1 MQHQGRF
8 LPATPDMHMHVSL
21 SAVVKVLYAYA
32 SLHFHTS
39 LAVSTLQTPNQESMS
54 NVCCIIMTGGSHLW
68 AAGTLG
74 SSWGHMSHT
83 PLQPSQSLYDP
94 FSQTQGHALP
104 YPRLQGLAQD
114 HALTQAQSQSPE
126 GEPWYRVPYEE
137 PAKPASVRQAGLHA
151 AGQHQHSRS
160 VSEQAMQPQVAVRDS
175 NIDFDVDMG
184 WSDDDAAPPL
194 PAESPPGHV
203 SPHLLIN

>member
-1 MQHQGRF
+1 MSSRRVYVKQQY
-8 LPATPDMHMHVSL
+8 TC
-21 SAVVKVLYAYA
+21 VV
-32 SLHFHTS
+32 LHFHIPW
-39 LAVSTLQTPNQESMS
+39 LVPTLQTPNQESMS
-54 NVCCIIMTGGSHLW
+54 SLYSMVMTGGSHLW

-74 SSWGHMSHT
+74 SSWGHMGHT

-94 FSQTQGHALP
+94 FSQTQGHPLP
-104 YPRLQGLAQD
+104 HPRLQGLAQD
-114 HALTQAQSQSPE
+114 HAFAQAQSQSPE

-137 PAKPASVRQAGLHA
+137 PAKPTSVGQAGLHA
-151 AGQHQHSRS
+151 AGQHQLSRS

-194 PAESPPGHV
+194 PAESPPVHV
-203 SPHLLIN
+203 SSRSLIK